1 MSQPN
6 QSSRDAI
13 LNRLRGARQPFTDV
27 PPIEEPVPVVPLA
40 DTSPE
45 ALRQRFRL
53 EAETLGCKVYEV
65 SENQALDMVIEL
77 IGGDTR
83 VLSWDAAHIPLDG
96 YAEALEAAGIQIAAP
111 TDNTVLIG
119 ITGVDTA
126 LAATGSLVLV
136 GGSGRYRAT
145 SLLPDRHIAVLRDER
160 LLPDMESWIA
170 FQRERDAEAFRA
182 PANTVLI
189 TGPSKTADIA
199 QELIKGAHGP
209 REVHI
214 VLVG

>member
-1 MSQPN
+1 MSQSN

-13 LNRLRGARQPFTDV
+13 LNRLRAVRQPFTDF
-27 PPIEEPVPVVPLA
+27 PPVEETVPVVPLA
-40 DTSPE
+40 DTSTDV
-45 ALRQRFRL
+45 LCQRFKL

-65 SENQALDMVIEL
+65 GDDQALDMVIEL
-77 IGGDTR
+77 IGGESQ
-83 VLSWDAAHIPLDG
+83 VLSWDIPHIPLEG
-96 YAEALEAAGIQIAAP
+96 YAEALHDAGIRIAAP
-111 TDNTVLIG
+111 TDSSIRVG
-119 ITGVDTA
+119 VTGVDA
-126 LAATGSLVLV
+126 GLAGTGSLVLV
-136 GGSGRYRAT
+136 GGAGKYRTT
-145 SLLPDRHIAVLRDER
+145 SLLPDRHIAILRVDR
-160 LLPDMESWIA
+160 LLPGMESWIA
-170 FQRERDAEAFRA
+170 SQREQHAAAFHE